1 MGPLKVFIIAG
12 EPSGDELGGLLIK
25 SLRKFLPDA
34 SFDGVGGVM
43 MSENG
48 LVSRFDM
55 SELTLM
61 GIAEI
66 LPKYLQLKRRIL
78 ETVKVII
85 NTKPDILITVDSP
98 DFSLRVAKL
107 VKSKCNIRTVHY
119 VAPTVWAW
127 RPGRAKKM
135 LGIIDHILA
144 LYPFEPDYMKAV
156 GIDCD
161 FVGHPIATD
170 TQATDDECCLFRKR
184 YSLQDADPLVVVLP
198 GSRENEVEHMGPI
211 FGSALGKLTE
221 KLPRMKVVLPIARS
235 VVQPVKAL
243 VSDWPLQP
251 TMLEPNKLS
260 LSMGIIEK
268 KVAFRT
274 ADVALATSGSVALEL
289 AAANTPMVTAYNMH
303 WLSRAIISRMVTTD
317 TGNIVNLVSNTRV
330 VPELLGKKLTSLAVI
345 ENLQSVLANPTLQH
359 NAMQKTMTLLGR
371 GGEDAGMRAAKA
383 ILKRLQLKT

>member
-1 MGPLKVFIIAG
+1 
-12 EPSGDELGGLLIK
+12 
-25 SLRKFLPDA
+25 
-34 SFDGVGGVM
+34 
-43 MSENG
+43 
-48 LVSRFDM
+48 
-55 SELTLM
+55 
-61 GIAEI
+61 
-66 LPKYLQLKRRIL
+66 
-78 ETVKVII
+78 
-85 NTKPDILITVDSP
+85 
-98 DFSLRVAKL
+98 
-107 VKSKCNIRTVHY
+107 
-119 VAPTVWAW
+119 
-127 RPGRAKKM
+127 
-135 LGIIDHILA
+135 
-144 LYPFEPDYMKAV
+144 
-156 GIDCD
+156 
-161 FVGHPIATD
+161 
-170 TQATDDECCLFRKR
+170 
-184 YSLQDADPLVVVLP
+184 
-198 GSRENEVEHMGPI
+198 VEHMGPI
-211 FGSALGKLTE
+211 FGAALGKLTE
-221 KLPRMKVVLPIARS
+221 KLPKMKVVLPIARS

-260 LSMGIIEK
+260 RSMRIIEK

-289 AAANTPMVTAYNMH
+289 AAENTPMVTAYNMH